1 MKTNESNTVT
11 LKSPLSVPRM
21 RTLNKA
27 LEEIRSVD
35 PDTAISMRAIR
46 RMIANGELQVYYVGK
61 KRLIN
66 LDMLFEALYC
76 HYSTEDIVP
85 AGIFE

>member
-11 LKSPLSVPRM
+11 LKRPLSVPRM

-46 RMIANGELQVYYVGK
+46 RMIAGK

-85 AGIFE
+85 AGIFD